1 MAGKIQDADVKSS
14 SEVTAISRLINDTK
28 IYVSA
33 NGINKQLSTAITDG
47 DIGGGASGINY
58 ITNGRALTDTT
69 GWAVYADAAA
79 SRPVDGTGG
88 SANVTF
94 TRSTSSPL
102 RGAADFL
109 FTKDAVNRQGQGA
122 SYAFTID
129 AADQAKVLN
138 ISFDWAVGS
147 GTFSGGSSSADSDL
161 IVYVYDVTNAAL
173 IEPAPFKLDGA
184 VIGVNYRFVG
194 SFQSA
199 SNSTSYRV
207 ILHTATTSAS
217 AYTLQFDSF
226 TVSPSVVTTG
236 AYASDAVEY
245 IPTFTGF
252 GTVANVKVRSWR
264 IGQYLFSEG
273 SFTAGTTTATQ
284 ARISLGFAGANGSV
298 VSASTLATGSEMI
311 GTWTCTAANQ
321 GGPILGS
328 PGLTY
333 INLGLETSASAG
345 YAFMNGNSV
354 TSANAVSFNFKIPIQ
369 GWGTSQVLSS
379 ETDTRVVAARYS
391 SSAGIAVPSVTATL
405 VDYATKHID
414 THNAVTTGASW
425 KFTAPIS
432 GIYQVSGA
440 WKFVTST
447 YGGTSNFTQYLYKN
461 AGLQNELGFV
471 RTENG
476 SGSIAPAGSGTTL
489 IELKAGDYL
498 DFRMFQDNG
507 ATENLEASGTGN
519 FIDIVRISGPS
530 QIAASES
537 VAAVYRQDSGQTLTS
552 VATIKY
558 NLKDIDTHNAYNTA
572 TGQFTSPVSG
582 LYELQFQLFSI
593 SATTQWTVE
602 IRKNGVTVAR
612 QQVQPTWAAN
622 TTNNNNQSVAIGYYI
637 FRLNAGDT
645 MDVYLRNAVGTGSVY
660 NSSIDNVLTIK
671 KVGN

>member
-129 AADQAKVLN
+129 SADQAKVMN
-138 ISFDWAVGS
+138 ISFDWAVSS
-147 GTFSGGSSSADSDL
+147 GTYQGGSASTDSDV
-161 IVYVYDVTNAAL
+161 IAYIYDVTNAVM
-173 IEPAPFKLDGA
+173 IEPAPIKLDGA
-184 VIGVNYRFVG
+184 VIGTKYKFVS
-194 SFQSA
+194 SFQSN
-199 SNSTSYRV
+199 SNSTSYRL
-207 ILHTATTSAS
+207 ILHCATTSAS
-217 AYTLQFDSF
+217 AYVLQLDGI
-226 TVSPSVVTTG
+226 VVGPSVVTTG
-236 AYASDAVEY
+236 AYSGDAVSY
-245 IPTFTGF
+245 VPTFTGF
-252 GTVANVKVRSWR
+252 GTVSNINVRSWR
-264 IGQYLFSEG
+264 NAQYLFVEG

-284 ARISLGFAGANGSV
+284 ARITLGHAGANGSV
-298 VSASTLATGSEMI
+298 TTSSALNAGSEMA
-311 GTWTCTAANQ
+311 GSWTSTAANQ
-321 GGPILGS
+321 VGVMLVSPSVNYIQMGLESSSS
-328 PGLTY
+328 PGY
-333 INLGLETSASAG
+333 S
-345 YAFMNGNSV
+345 FMNGSAL
-354 TSANAVSFNFKIPIQ
+354 TSGQSISFNFKVPIS

-391 SSAGIAVPSVTATL
+391 SAAGIAVPSVTATL

-645 MDVYLRNAVGTGSVY
+645 IDVYLSNAVGTGSVY

>member
-88 SANVTF
+88 SANVTL

-173 IEPAPFKLDGA
+173 IEPAPIKLDGA
-184 VIGVNYRFVG
+184 VIGTNYRYVS
-194 SFQSA
+194 SFQTA
-199 SNSTSYRV
+199 SNSTSYRLIV
-207 ILHTATTSAS
+207 HCATTSAV

-236 AYASDAVEY
+236 AYIGDWQTYTPTVSNLGTGGLATNAGKWRRVGDSMEIVATAVKDGSAGSGALAVTWSLPSGY
-245 IPTFTGF
+245 TVDTTKLQVPAGGF
-252 GTVANVKVRSWR
+252 NSIGHAISYNAGYPANVT
-264 IGQYLFSEG
+264 YLAASNVAYIYGLNGVGPF
-273 SFTAGTTTATQ
+273 
-284 ARISLGFAGANGSV
+284 NGS
-298 VSASTLATGSEMI
+298 AF
-311 GTWTCTAANQ
+311 
-321 GGPILGS
+321 
-328 PGLTY
+328 
-333 INLGLETSASAG
+333 SAG
-345 YAFMNGNSV
+345 GSL
-354 TSANAVSFNFKIPIQ
+354 SLNFKVPIV

-391 SSAGIAVPSVTATL
+391 SAAGIAVPSVTATL

-645 MDVYLRNAVGTGSVY
+645 MDVYLSNAVGTGSVY

>member
-122 SYAFTID
+122 SYDFTID
-129 AADQAKVLN
+129 SADKAKVLSV
-138 ISFDWAVGS
+138 SFDWAITS
-147 GTFSGGSSSADSDL
+147 GTYSGGTPTTDSDV
-161 IVYVYDVTNAAL
+161 IAYVYDVTNGVL
-173 IEPAPFKLDGA
+173 IEPVPFKLDGA

-199 SNSTSYRV
+199 SNSTSYRL

-236 AYASDAVEY
+236 AYIGDWQTY
-245 IPTFTGF
+245 TPTVSNLGTG
-252 GTVANVKVRSWR
+252 GLATNAGKWRRVGDSIEIQHYMVKD
-264 IGQYLFSEG
+264 G
-273 SFTAGTTTATQ
+273 S
-284 ARISLGFAGANGSV
+284 NGSGAV
-298 VSASTLATGSEMI
+298 AVTVSLPTGLQGNEPKLANPGNLNKIGDANDAAAGQAGSVFWLLGNNAAYFYSLPNASGQFNGSAFLANKTIVS
-311 GTWTCTAANQ
+311 TWRM
-321 GGPILGS
+321 PIL
-328 PGLTY
+328 
-333 INLGLETSASAG
+333 
-345 YAFMNGNSV
+345 
-354 TSANAVSFNFKIPIQ
+354 

-379 ETDTRVVAARYS
+379 ETDTRVVSAVYTGNPTGTPSTTPLIVNWPTVTKDSHGAYSAGSYTVPVSGDYDIAAATRLTGTYS
-391 SSAGIAVPSVTATL
+391 VNNLVGLSLYVNGSSTLTPGFLVMPAGASSAFPT
-405 VDYATKHID
+405 
-414 THNAVTTGASW
+414 
-425 KFTAPIS
+425 IS
-432 GIYQVSGA
+432 LKAY
-440 WKFVTST
+440 
-447 YGGTSNFTQYLYKN
+447 
-461 AGLQNELGFV
+461 
-471 RTENG
+471 
-476 SGSIAPAGSGTTL
+476 P
-489 IELKAGDYL
+489 LKAGDIVTIRVYSDGSAL
-498 DFRMFQDNG
+498 SYTNSS
-507 ATENLEASGTGN
+507 ASH
-519 FIDIVRISGPS
+519 FFSIARVSGPS
-530 QIAASES
+530 QIASSETI
-537 VAAVYRQDSGQTLTS
+537 AAVYRQDSGQTLTS

-558 NLKDIDTHNAYNTA
+558 NIKDIDTHNAYNTA

-645 MDVYLRNAVGTGSVY
+645 MDVYLSNAVGTGSVY